1 MSLTNT
7 GHQGQVYFA
16 MSSTTIWNGGSGKGR
31 KAEFDYSVLYY
42 TVINMFQVIPDE
54 EENTWAQETLEWLN
68 M

>member
-16 MSSTTIWNGGSGKGR
+16 MSSTTIWNGGSGKGH
-31 KAEFDYSVLYY
+31 KAEFDYLVLYY
-42 TVINMFQVIPDE
+42 TVINMFQVISDE
-54 EENTWAQETLEWLN
+54 EKNTWAQETLQWLN